1 MGATRLR
8 TIHVVII
15 GTFACLVVIFG
26 LYFLIIKKANENIAA
41 LEARYQTA
49 EAKWNQKAQVE
60 ARLLA
65 AQQKNSIV
73 TANYERY
80 LREKMPPISFE
91 DRTVGMIALWR
102 EQGETLGPMLRS
114 WPAKTGVTLTSTVQV
129 PAAPVDPNSINTTL
143 IEIPIGNFTVT
154 GDFPT
159 ILSHIRSWNKFG
171 RLVRIDTQGISGTS
185 PALQV
190 QYGVTVYIFP
200 RGEPGPQVA
209 MAGAGQPAGF
219 APAAPGAGIPPAPG
233 GGVGA
238 APPPTAINP

>member
-8 TIHVVII
+8 LIHVVII
-15 GTFACLVVIFG
+15 GTFACLLVIFG

-49 EAKWNQKAQVE
+49 EAKWNQKAQME

-80 LREKMPPISFE
+80 LREKMPAISFE
-91 DRTVGMIALWR
+91 DRTHGMIALWR
-102 EQGETLGPMLRS
+102 EQGETLGPMLQS
-114 WPAKTGVTLTSTVQV
+114 WPRKTGVTLTSQVQV

-143 IEIPIGNFTVT
+143 IEIPIGSFTVT
-154 GDFPT
+154 GDFRT
-159 ILSHIRSWNKFG
+159 ILSHIRSWNTFG

-200 RGEPGPQVA
+200 RGEPGPNVT
-209 MAGAGQPAGF
+209 MAGAGQPGGL
-219 APAAPGAGIPPAPG
+219 PGTAPGIGLPPAPG
-233 GGVGA
+233 GGPPST
-238 APPPTAINP
+238 PPPATINP